1 MRALILVIDDD
12 ATLGSNVVE
21 LLVEEGFEVA
31 FAQNGKDG
39 VALARARIP
48 DLIVCDIM
56 MAGIDGHQVL
66 ESVREHPATAAIPFI
81 FLTARAERADV
92 RAGMNLGADDY
103 VTKPF
108 LLSELLDAV
117 KSRLSRVATVR
128 ARSAAVA
135 ESVQTERR
143 APAPAPGTVIVNPAM
158 RSLYADLERVAASN
172 IGVLL
177 LGETGVGKE
186 IVARA
191 VHQYSARS
199 TRPFLPINCAALSET
214 LLEAELFGHE
224 KGAFTGA
231 TAARPGLFESAQG
244 GTVLLDEIGELPLSV
259 QSKLLRVIEDHK
271 VLRVGGRTER
281 PVDVRFVAAT
291 NRDLLAE
298 VKRKAFREDL
308 FYRLNGVSLL
318 IPPLRA
324 RRDEILPL
332 CRMFI
337 ARACA
342 EHGRDSRLELSDPA
356 REALE
361 RHDWPGN
368 VRELRNVIERGVV
381 LCAGDVLS
389 VEHLPP
395 ELRAASGSQRPDAPA
410 DAKAQLQEEIR
421 ELDRQRI
428 REALAHCGGSQTL
441 AARHLG
447 VSRRTLLNWLDDLDL
462 PRPRKRS

>member
-1 MRALILVIDDD
+1 MPALILVVDDD

-31 FAQNGKDG
+31 FAQNGQDG
-39 VALARARIP
+39 VALAKARIP

-81 FLTARAERADV
+81 FLTARAERSDV

-108 LLSELLDAV
+108 ALSELLDAV
-117 KSRLSRVATVR
+117 KSRLQRVATVR
-128 ARSAAVA
+128 ARSAAIA
-135 ESVQTERR
+135 ESVQAERH
-143 APAPAPGTVIVNPAM
+143 APAPATGTVIVNQDM

-191 VHQYSARS
+191 LHQYSVRNS
-199 TRPFLPINCAALSET
+199 RPFLPINCAALSET

-259 QSKLLRVIEDHK
+259 QSKLLRVLEDRK
-271 VLRVGGRTER
+271 VLRVGGRSER

-291 NRDLLAE
+291 NRDLLGE
-298 VKRKAFREDL
+298 VQRKAFREDL
-308 FYRLNGVSLL
+308 YYRLNGVSLL

-332 CRMFI
+332 CRMFM

-342 EHGRDSRLELSDPA
+342 EHGRDAGLELSA
-356 REALE
+356 QAEEALL

-381 LCAGDVLS
+381 LCSGAVLHL
-389 VEHLPP
+389 EHLPP
-395 ELRAASGSQRPDAPA
+395 TLRTPAGSVRSDAQGDP
-410 DAKAQLQEEIR
+410 KAVLQEGIR

-428 REALAHCGGSQTL
+428 RDALAHCGGSQTL

-447 VSRRTLLNWLDDLDL
+447 VSRRTLVNWLDDLDL